1 MHHSAMAH
9 RFTIH
14 IVDSDSRARAD
25 AARLAYSLGHHA
37 EVYADLSELIQRPP
51 REGIILVREDSDS
64 GRAPALLA
72 DLSRAGVWQ
81 PLVVVSDAPEV
92 EQVVAAIKAGAL
104 DYMRLPLDRTRMS
117 DVLGQVMRDVEAHTE
132 ARRRMIL
139 ARERIKTLSPRER
152 EVLDWLADGCS
163 NKAIARALEISPR
176 TVEIHRANM
185 MGKLK
190 ANHAAD
196 AIRLKL
202 DAQLED
208 APKTRRLRP

>member
-64 GRAPALLA
+64 CRAPALLA

-92 EQVVAAIKAGAL
+92 EQVVAAIKAG
-104 DYMRLPLDRTRMS
+104 
-117 DVLGQVMRDVEAHTE
+117 
-132 ARRRMIL
+132 
-139 ARERIKTLSPRER
+139 
-152 EVLDWLADGCS
+152 
-163 NKAIARALEISPR
+163 ALEISPR

-208 APKTRRLRP
+208 APKTRRPRP